1 MTHVSKD
8 GRCKTELEF
17 VASLCFKHVLNIKKI
32 EGMFLHAVKVLTLL
46 KSLHMKLFRSE
57 FTYRALLKLTGVN
70 QLECCCDPIR
80 IMNTLRVYQTTRVRR
95 RNNAANDND
104 DE

>member
-1 MTHVSKD
+1 
-8 GRCKTELEF
+8 
-17 VASLCFKHVLNIKKI
+17 
-32 EGMFLHAVKVLTLL
+32 
-46 KSLHMKLFRSE
+46 MKLFRSE

-104 DE
+104 DESVSQTVRLLTALVNIALVLCADSEGGLSALGLSHFQR

>member
-1 MTHVSKD
+1 
-8 GRCKTELEF
+8 
-17 VASLCFKHVLNIKKI
+17 
-32 EGMFLHAVKVLTLL
+32 
-46 KSLHMKLFRSE
+46 MKLFRSE